1 MSWLFSRRLIDETML
16 NVHSLVQAKQRSF
29 VGAHEKDCAD
39 EKARRG
45 SFCVNLHSLLE
56 LAAEYSADTC
66 LDGELSVQ
74 SNKMPMPQAFL
85 SPDKTT
91 TFSRLSRFGMTC
103 ELLTEGRGEELLM
116 WFLAGF
122 PAKTFHAPGKAQA
135 LTASEAD
142 SGQKWRGLLGR
153 YDRDLCLWK
162 TAQCS
167 LIEDSGECLATFPRW
182 GMTRNGVLYLLP
194 TPERRT
200 SANASGLLAAPTA
213 TANQLSPSMMK
224 HPSCLMWATPTT
236 MDSLPPKS
244 ADALHREATVARPG
258 RSKPANLRD
267 QVSNARNWPTPAARD
282 YKGAR
287 KPETMAKTGRNPNT
301 NSLPDAVEFQPIEP
315 ARNWPTP
322 NASDHIQRK
331 TSKSWAAKGRTNFVL
346 SNPEVTGVEGGRL
359 NPQWVEWLMGWPL
372 GWTDLKPLAMDRFRE
387 WQQQHSIFCEVGRD
401 EF

>member
-66 LDGELSVQ
+66 SDGEPCVPLNETST
-74 SNKMPMPQAFL
+74 PQAYCA
-85 SPDKTT
+85 PDKMTA
-91 TFSRLSRFGMTC
+91 FSRLSRFGMTC

-200 SANASGLLAAPTA
+200 SANASGLLPTPVASDA
-213 TANQLSPSMMK
+213 TTGAIIGKDDKFYMTKTGMPRKVNRNGKDGSVGLGRLVQL
-224 HPSCLMWATPTT
+224 
-236 MDSLPPKS
+236 KS
-244 ADALHREATVARPG
+244 F
-258 RSKPANLRD
+258 
-267 QVSNARNWPTPAARD
+267 PTPAARD

-287 KPETMAKTGRNPNT
+287 KPETMAQTGRNPNT
-301 NSLPDAVEFQPIEP
+301 NSLPDAVEFQHGE
-315 ARNWPTP
+315 T
-322 NASDHIQRK
+322 
-331 TSKSWAAKGRTNFVL
+331 
-346 SNPEVTGVEGGRL
+346 GRL
-359 NPQWVEWLMGWPL
+359 NPQWVEWLMGWPI
-372 GWTDLKPLAMDRFRE
+372 GWTELKPLAMDRFRE
-387 WQQQHSIFCEVGRD
+387 WQQQHSIFCEVGCD